1 MTAQRPDFP
10 VDEDAGLV
18 KFSQV
23 SEDQTSRSMRLL
35 DLYEKIPLTFSFASI
50 LPPDF
55 KLKLGGQSQPQQA
68 VSPALT
74 LRERGD
80 FGCSQ
85 QAGSRV
91 S

>member
-1 MTAQRPDFP
+1 
-10 VDEDAGLV
+10 
-18 KFSQV
+18 
-23 SEDQTSRSMRLL
+23 MRLL
-35 DLYEKIPLTFSFASI
+35 DLYEIFNTFSFASI

-80 FGCSQ
+80 FG
-85 QAGSRV
+85 SRV
-91 S
+91 NGLPARLSWAEMSWEVLRKAQRK